1 MKTTLEHISPVKK
14 KLMVEIE
21 AGEVNR
27 KFDETYKT
35 LGKKA
40 RIPGFRPGKVPR
52 KILEKRLGDQ
62 VLEDVT
68 KALINET
75 LPRAMQETETYPLSV
90 PVVENETLLKM
101 DQTFKYAATMEVRPT
116 FEPKGYM
123 DLEVEKENL
132 VVTDEDLN
140 RQLEE
145 IRKNYGK
152 LNAVDDDRDIREN
165 DYVLIDYEGFE
176 GGKPLEGIR
185 SSNFLLRIGS
195 NDFHPD
201 FENALVGHKKG
212 DKVEI
217 TVNFEKGHYN
227 TKLAEKAVNF
237 KVTVLELKVMELPEL
252 NDEFVKKLGAEF
264 TNLDDL
270 KKKLKEEMVQR
281 EKDRIDRELKGRLLK
296 KISDNLEFELPPSL
310 VESEITRAIE
320 NLRQNLIR
328 AGASLEKA
336 GLKEEKL
343 REDFRASSEKK
354 VKNLLILGE
363 IARRENLTIDDKE
376 LSEGFNEL
384 AQNIGQDPQVISRYY
399 EENQMEDSFRAKLLE
414 EKTLNYLVKG
424 AKILE
429 VDSDKL
435 TRQME

>member
-1 MKTTLEHISPVKK
+1 
-14 KLMVEIE
+14 
-21 AGEVNR
+21 
-27 KFDETYKT
+27 
-35 LGKKA
+35 
-40 RIPGFRPGKVPR
+40 
-52 KILEKRLGDQ
+52 
-62 VLEDVT
+62 VT

-90 PVVENETLLKM
+90 PVIENETLKM
-101 DQTFKYAATMEVRPT
+101 DQTFKYAAIMEVRPI

-123 DLEVEKENL
+123 ELEVEKENL
-132 VVTDEDLN
+132 VVTDEDLD

-152 LNAVDDDRDIREN
+152 LNVVDEDRDIREN

-195 NDFHPD
+195 NDFNPD

-237 KVTVLELKVMELPEL
+237 KVTVQDIKMMELPEL

-264 TNLDDL
+264 TNVDDL

-281 EKDRIDRELKGRLLK
+281 EKDRVDRELKGRLLK
-296 KISDNLEFELPPSL
+296 KISDNVEFELPPSL

-320 NLRQNLIR
+320 KLRQNLIR

-354 VKNLLILGE
+354 VKNMLILGE

-384 AQNIGQDPQVISRYY
+384 AQNIGQDPQVVSRCY
-399 EENQMEDSFRAKLLE
+399 EENQMADSFRAKLLE